1 MASPFE
7 YSLGPEF
14 LAGYKNALGAKNY
27 GKEIYG
33 SKYKPGSA
41 TQNFFSKPLPN
52 FKGIDFATGKTI
64 DLSKWAT
71 GFGAGTGP
79 VATENQ
85 APTPG
90 KFEADTTSPTRGM
103 FGELLSP
110 EFETLQQRQSQRRKE
125 ENLYD
130 ALLTQQMFQSY
141 IPAME
146 RLAKSTRLTDY
157 QLGLMA
163 DIQSPTRQQERAAS
177 AQQQM
182 ATATGAEAAMLN
194 AVNQAAYNNAMA
206 NIAGLR
212 SGMRRG

>member
-1 MASPFE
+1 MASA
-7 YSLGPEF
+7 SDL
-14 LAGYKNALGAKNY
+14 LASFKDVLNAKNY
-27 GKEIYG
+27 GASYAPG
-33 SKYKPGSA
+33 VVAQNVFNKPQPS
-41 TQNFFSKPLPN
+41 
-52 FKGIDFATGKTI
+52 FKGIDFTTGKTV
-64 DLSKWAT
+64 DLGKYSRGFAIGTEPPFAEKPESK
-71 GFGAGTGP
+71 
-79 VATENQ
+79 
-85 APTPG
+85 PG
-90 KFEADTTSPTRGM
+90 EFKPETKSPTQGM

>member
-14 LAGYKNALGAKNY
+14 LAGYKNALGARNY

-52 FKGIDFATGKTI
+52 FKGIDFATGKTV

-71 GFGAGTGP
+71 GFGVGTEP
-79 VATENQ
+79 PFAEK
-85 APTPG
+85 PEPKPG
-90 KFEADTTSPTRGM
+90 EFKPDTSSPTTGM
-103 FGELLSP
+103 VEWYKDPSFR
-110 EFETLQQRQSQRRKE
+110 EFIAEQDRRAL
-125 ENLYD
+125 NRNVQD

>member
-1 MASPFE
+1 MASASE
-7 YSLGPEF
+7 L
-14 LAGYKNALGAKNY
+14 LASFKDVLNAKNY
-27 GKEIYG
+27 GASYAPG
-33 SKYKPGSA
+33 VVAQNVFNKPQPS
-41 TQNFFSKPLPN
+41 
-52 FKGIDFATGKTI
+52 FKGIDFKTGKTV
-64 DLSKWAT
+64 DLGKYAGGFAIGTEPPFAEKSEPKT
-71 GFGAGTGP
+71 GEFKSDP
-79 VATENQ
+79 
-85 APTPG
+85 
-90 KFEADTTSPTRGM
+90 TSPTRGLWD
-103 FGELLSP
+103 ELLDP
-110 EFETLQQRQSQRRKE
+110 RGKEFRQELSRLRKE

-182 ATATGAEAAMLN
+182 ATATGSEAAMLN

>member
-1 MASPFE
+1 MASATD
-7 YSLGPEF
+7 F
-14 LAGYKNALGAKNY
+14 LSVFKDALNA
-27 GKEIYG
+27 
-33 SKYKPGSA
+33 SYKPGAVAKDVFKNPAPS
-41 TQNFFSKPLPN
+41 
-52 FKGIDFATGKTI
+52 FKGIDFTTGKTV
-64 DLSKWAT
+64 DLGKYSGGFAIGTEPPFAEKSEPKT
-71 GFGAGTGP
+71 GEFKSDP
-79 VATENQ
+79 
-85 APTPG
+85 
-90 KFEADTTSPTRGM
+90 TSPTRG
-103 FGELLSP
+103 FWDEILDPRGK
-110 EFETLQQRQSQRRKE
+110 EFRQETSRLRRE

-130 ALLTQQMFQSY
+130 ALLAQQMFQSY

-182 ATATGAEAAMLN
+182 ATATGSEAAMLN

>member
-1 MASPFE
+1 MASA
-7 YSLGPEF
+7 SDL
-14 LAGYKNALGAKNY
+14 LASFKDVLNAKNY
-27 GKEIYG
+27 GASYAPG
-33 SKYKPGSA
+33 VVAQNVFNKPQPS
-41 TQNFFSKPLPN
+41 
-52 FKGIDFATGKTI
+52 FKGIDFTTGKTV
-64 DLSKWAT
+64 DLGKYSR
-71 GFGAGTGP
+71 GFAIGTEP
-79 VATENQ
+79 PFTEK
-85 APTPG
+85 PEPKPG
-90 KFEADTTSPTRGM
+90 EFKPETKSPTQGM

>member
-1 MASPFE
+1 MASATD
-7 YSLGPEF
+7 L
-14 LAGYKNALGAKNY
+14 LASFKNILNAKNQGARY
-27 GKEIYG
+27 ASGNVVQDAFN
-33 SKYKPGSA
+33 KPVPS
-41 TQNFFSKPLPN
+41 
-52 FKGIDFATGKTI
+52 FKGIDFTTGKTV
-64 DLSKWAT
+64 DLGKYAG
-71 GFGAGTGP
+71 GFAVGTEP
-79 VATENQ
+79 PFAQKPE
-85 APTPG
+85 PTPG
-90 KFEADTTSPTRGM
+90 EFKPETKSPTTGM
-103 FGELLSP
+103 FNELLSP
-110 EFETLQQRQSQRRKE
+110 EFETFQQRQSQRRKE

-182 ATATGAEAAMLN
+182 ATATGSEAAMLS
-194 AVNQAAYNNAMA
+194 AVNDAAYKNAMA

-212 SGMRRG
+212 AGMR

>member
-1 MASPFE
+1 MASASE
-7 YSLGPEF
+7 L
-14 LAGYKNALGAKNY
+14 LASFKDVLNAKNY
-27 GKEIYG
+27 GASYAPG
-33 SKYKPGSA
+33 VVAQNVFNKPQPS
-41 TQNFFSKPLPN
+41 
-52 FKGIDFATGKTI
+52 FKGIDFKTGKAV
-64 DLSKWAT
+64 DLGKYAS
-71 GFGAGTGP
+71 GFSIGTEP
-79 VATENQ
+79 PFAEK
-85 APTPG
+85 PEPKPG
-90 KFEADTTSPTRGM
+90 EFKPDTSSPTTGM
-103 FGELLSP
+103 VEWYKDPSFR
-110 EFETLQQRQSQRRKE
+110 EFIAEQDRRAL
-125 ENLYD
+125 NRNVQD

-182 ATATGAEAAMLN
+182 ATATGSEAVMLN

>member
-1 MASPFE
+1 MASA
-7 YSLGPEF
+7 SDL
-14 LAGYKNALGAKNY
+14 LASFKDVLNAKNY
-27 GKEIYG
+27 GASYAPG
-33 SKYKPGSA
+33 VVAQNVFNKPQPS
-41 TQNFFSKPLPN
+41 
-52 FKGIDFATGKTI
+52 FKGIDFTTGKTV
-64 DLSKWAT
+64 DLGKYSR
-71 GFGAGTGP
+71 GFAIGTEP
-79 VATENQ
+79 PFAEK
-85 APTPG
+85 PEPKPG
-90 KFEADTTSPTRGM
+90 EFKPETKSPTQGM

-110 EFETLQQRQSQRRKE
+110 EFETFQQRQSQRRKE